1 LATYRGVTPVTPEP
15 VASKGGLFDQ
25 SWLAGLREE
34 TANRERER
42 QAAWDALTP
51 EQQVQSLLEK
61 AQRDAKHQARAQKAA
76 ETRRRNQPYAKSTFE
91 RYTLEVLRIIRRDN
105 HPDRNGSGDL
115 KLYQLAVEEIDRR
128 SALRRNSSTKETT

>member
-1 LATYRGVTPVTPEP
+1 M
-15 VASKGGLFDQ
+15 GGLFDQ
-25 SWLAGLREE
+25 SWLAKLRAE
-34 TANRERER
+34 AADREREK

-51 EQQVQSLLEK
+51 GQKIEK
-61 AQRDAKHQARAQKAA
+61 AQRDAKNKVRAQKAA

-91 RYTLEVLRIIRRDN
+91 RYTLEGLRIIRRDN